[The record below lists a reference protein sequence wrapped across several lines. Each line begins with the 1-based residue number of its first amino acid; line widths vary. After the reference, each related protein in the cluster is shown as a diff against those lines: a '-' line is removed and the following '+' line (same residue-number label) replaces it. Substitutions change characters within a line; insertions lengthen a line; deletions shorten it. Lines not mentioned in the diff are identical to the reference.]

1 MKIKKTGMVVIVSG
15 FVVLLVIAIAIG
27 LSTYSNS
34 KMSRVSLLTRYF
46 RALAADDK
54 MGIEDLT
61 SSNFQSDLLV
71 PGLKPGAYEL
81 YNFGET
87 EGPKTMVQ
95 RFLLIVDSGQDGKA
109 AYLADMEYQRKII
122 GSDIVSI
129 RMIDKGTP
137 VKP

>member
-1 MKIKKTGMVVIVSG
+1 MVVIVSG